1 MYEKILVP
9 LDGSPKSVE
18 AAQHALSLASDLNG
32 TVTLLYVVNAI
43 HPNLNTYG
51 DRLGGQEQIIRNHLQ
66 ELGEETLS
74 DVYERLKDM
83 GVELNTKLVWG
94 NPADMICEEAKA
106 GKYDLIVMG
115 SRGLSQIKSYLL
127 GSVSSRVTRH
137 APCPVLIVR

>member
-1 MYEKILVP
+1 MYEKMLVP

-18 AAQHALSLASDLNG
+18 SAQHALKLASDLNG

-66 ELGEETLS
+66 ELGEEILN

-83 GVELNTKLVWG
+83 GVPLDTKLVWG
-94 NPADMICEEAKA
+94 NPADIICEEAKEA
-106 GKYDLIVMG
+106 KYDLIVMG